1 VYGRANTRAAGPLPG
16 TESRSVVR
24 MGLRYTY
31 RSLRGDAALLLGAT
45 NNDPGVGFTTGF
57 TYVFNAFQVP

>member
-1 VYGRANTRAAGPLPG
+1 VNGRANTRGDGPLPG

-31 RSLRGDAALLLGAT
+31 GGLRGDAAVLLGAT
-45 NNDPGVGFTTGF
+45 NNDPGVGFTAGF
-57 TYVFNAFQVP
+57 TYVFSAFQVP